1 MKKSV
6 VVLALLLLP
15 SAVIAQRPR
24 RADRMGADSMA
35 QRNVVAVV
43 LAHKTDLSLTTEQ
56 IAKLEPLAKTLEE
69 QNKPVIEE
77 LRKQGATRARGM
89 SEEQRNEL
97 RAQSEKIRENR
108 TKALEEL
115 RTVLNEDQMKK
126 ARELIR
132 PEGRRGGK

>member
-1 MKKSV
+1 
-6 VVLALLLLP
+6 
-15 SAVIAQRPR
+15 
-24 RADRMGADSMA
+24 
-35 QRNVVAVV
+35 V